1 MVTSIHVTRI
11 LEKTAADFVYE
22 HDTYLHDS
30 LEFTDCS
37 DYYPAQNLSASWDSF
52 LTGQQ
57 HDSQTSC
64 DNNSDR
70 KYPIRIFSIQQ
81 EA

>member
-1 MVTSIHVTRI
+1 MVTNVHITRI
-11 LEKTAADFVYE
+11 LEKTADDFVYE
-22 HDTYLHDS
+22 NHPFIHKT

-37 DYYPAQNLSASWDSF
+37 DYYPAQNLSVSWNSF

-57 HDSQTSC
+57 SDNQT
-64 DNNSDR
+64 DPTNNDR
-70 KYPIRIFSIQQ
+70 KYPIRIFTIQP